1 MMNAKVAQAIND
13 QIKNELQSAYTY
25 LSMASWCVKKNLDG
39 FAQWMKV
46 QAKEETGHAMRLFE
60 YLHNRGADVELQAL
74 EKPQKEWNSITQ
86 VFQDVFRNEK
96 AVTASIN
103 TLVDLS
109 IAEKEHAT
117 KTILHWFLEEQVEEE
132 ATAQKILERLELIG
146 KDPAGILFLDKEMGA
161 RA

>member
-13 QIKNELQSAYTY
+13 QIKNELQSAYIY

-74 EKPQKEWNSITQ
+74 EKPRKEWGS
-86 VFQDVFRNEK
+86 VADVFRDVFEHEK
-96 AVTASIN
+96 EVTDSIN
-103 TLVDLS
+103 RLVDLS

-132 ATAQKILERLELIG
+132 STAQKVLERLELIG